1 MDIELRKLS
10 VDDGNDIY
18 NMLQEIP
25 KNENGFV
32 NCCNERTF
40 EEYKKWLAKSD
51 NMANGIG
58 LENWMVPQSTF
69 WMYVDGI
76 PVGFGK
82 LRHYLTEKLK
92 EDGGHIGYAIR
103 PKFRNRGYGKLILK
117 LILEKSKEIGIDEVL
132 LTIFN
137 DNAYS
142 IKVALANG
150 GKVEKVTNESHFIR
164 IDCTHSV

>member
-1 MDIELRKLS
+1 
-10 VDDGNDIY
+10 
-18 NMLQEIP
+18 MLQEIP
-25 KNENGFV
+25 KDENGFV
-32 NCCNERTF
+32 NGCNGRTF
-40 EEYKKWLAKSD
+40 EEYKKWLTESD

-92 EDGGHIGYAIR
+92 EEGGHIGYAIR
-103 PKFRNRGYGKLILK
+103 PKFRNRGYGKLLLK
-117 LILEKSKEIGIDEVL
+117 LILEKAKEMDIDEVL
-132 LTIFN
+132 VTVLN
-137 DNAYS
+137 DNAHS

-150 GKVEKVTNESHFIR
+150 GAVEKVTDERHLIW
-164 IDCTHSV
+164 IDCNHAV